1 MHFLQQPKKILC
13 STFLPFFQIASDEEK
28 TITRI
33 STGLSRVDGVTTIQ
47 SQRDAKM
54 TKNFGENLSGLF
66 LVTTKIFLLS
76 KYLAMN
82 FFDNHFSLFFSL
94 VNALTYLTAK
104 WYKAFPKPHSSTLSH
119 TSSISLFLVH
129 FLSFSLSLSC
139 SLPLCLTLSHTF
151 SLTSSLVLFP
161 THVNAMK
168 LQHWFTTKRIF
179 QFFLSFHSKS
189 FYFGLSSFLCSC
201 LSQPSICD
209 LTAATS
215 QHSEAARG
223 RKVETWQQPQQ
234 QQQQQQRSK
243 SDVVA

>member
-1 MHFLQQPKKILC
+1 MTCVTEFDAFFTATEKNPLLNVPSI
-13 STFLPFFQIASDEEK
+13 FQIASDEEK

-54 TKNFGENLSGLF
+54 TENVGENLSGLF

-119 TSSISLFLVH
+119 TSSISLS
-129 FLSFSLSLSC
+129 LSF
-139 SLPLCLTLSHTF
+139 
-151 SLTSSLVLFP
+151 
-161 THVNAMK
+161 
-168 LQHWFTTKRIF
+168 
-179 QFFLSFHSKS
+179 
-189 FYFGLSSFLCSC
+189 
-201 LSQPSICD
+201 
-209 LTAATS
+209 
-215 QHSEAARG
+215 
-223 RKVETWQQPQQ
+223 
-234 QQQQQQRSK
+234 
-243 SDVVA
+243 